1 MKKQIVKEFITVKKV
16 LHLPPEPPPPA
27 PPPPTPQRH
36 VLAVGSCTLDMITI
50 VDLPLTPGQVQR
62 TTEGSWR
69 RGGPA
74 ANICTV
80 WRRLGLECE
89 FLGVL
94 SRVRAFE
101 SLLNG
106 FQSQGIDISHCP
118 LTNHRPAHRS
128 IIVQRNV
135 DTRTLLEFANANQE
149 LTYQQF
155 VGAVDYQKY
164 SWIHFECRNPVEMLR
179 MVLAVIQFNERCPDS
194 RIILSVDLDNL
205 RPATMLMASMADYV
219 FARKTMMRTYSFM
232 NGREVVWAIR
242 NEMRKARTKWEKTQP
257 KKMPYLP
264 PDPPDEYLNGNCPGP
279 LNNQPVVIYNNYVEG
294 ASCLMA
300 DDTYFK
306 VGAQI
311 PSKIVDVVAVNDTF
325 SASVIYA
332 LHKVK
337 MRLRDAIEYGT
348 RASALKLT
356 GNGFDVLRCMPKDL
370 IGCYYA

>member
-1 MKKQIVKEFITVKKV
+1 MKRQIVKEFITVKKV
-16 LHLPPEPPPPA
+16 LHLPPEPPPP
-27 PPPPTPQRH
+27 PPPPKRH

-62 TTEGSWR
+62 TKEGSWR

-80 WRRLGLECE
+80 WRRLGMECE

-94 SRVRAFE
+94 SKVRAFE
-101 SLLNG
+101 SLLSG

-118 LTNHRPAHRS
+118 LTNQRPAHRS
-128 IIVQRNV
+128 IIVQRNA
-135 DTRTLLEFANANQE
+135 DARTILEFSSAAQE

-164 SWIHFECRNPVEMLR
+164 SWIHFECRNPVEMQR
-179 MVLAVIQFNERCPDS
+179 MILKVRDFNERCPES
-194 RIILSVDLDNL
+194 RIVLSVDLDNL
-205 RPATMLMASMADYV
+205 RPATMLMASLVDYV
-219 FARKTMMRTYSFM
+219 FARKTMMRTYAFM
-232 NGREVVWAIR
+232 NGREVVWALR
-242 NEMRKARTKWEKTQP
+242 DEMRSARAKWEKTQP
-257 KKMPYLP
+257 QKMPYLP
-264 PDPPDEYLNGNCPGP
+264 LDPPADDSDEKCRGAP
-279 LNNQPVVIYNNYVEG
+279 LNTPIVICNNYMLG

-306 VGAQI
+306 VGSQI
-311 PSKIVDVVAVNDTF
+311 PDKIVDVNSVNDTF
-325 SASVIYA
+325 SAAVIYA

-337 MRLRDAIEYGT
+337 MRLRDALEYGT

-356 GNGFDVLRCMPKDL
+356 ENGFDVLRCMPKDL